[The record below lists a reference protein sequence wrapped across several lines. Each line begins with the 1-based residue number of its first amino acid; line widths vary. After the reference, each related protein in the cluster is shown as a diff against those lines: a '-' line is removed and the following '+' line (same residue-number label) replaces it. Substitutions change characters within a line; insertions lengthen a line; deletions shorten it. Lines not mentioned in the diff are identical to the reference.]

1 MIKGTKIRLIAPY
14 QTEGVKWMLAREK
27 DSKISGGFLCD
38 EMGLGKTVQT
48 IATMHLNP
56 KPKTLIVVPKSIVS
70 QWFQEITRFAPSWK
84 VCAFDGPKRS
94 LSDEFNV
101 CVAPYSVIHD
111 EALKLIKWDRVILDE
126 AHDIRNPRSKMFSE
140 CLELKSPIRWVLTGT
155 PVFNSIKDFKTLCTF
170 IGISGGDVNRYH
182 DQIRDTYVIRRTKAD
197 LRVKMVPCEFQNVE
211 LEMTEPEKALYSMA
225 YEEFTDTIRYGAN
238 MMAILEG
245 LLRCRQVCVWPQ
257 LYYDGVAKK
266 EDKDPEQWVGLT
278 AKLEYLVNSLKEH
291 PTEKSLIFTQFTGE
305 TNKIQELL
313 AQTHQIFRLDGR
325 TDTDKRQSIVDG
337 FKNTSNQGAVF
348 IIQIKTGGVGLN
360 LQCATRV
367 YITHPAWNP
376 ATELQAIARAHR
388 GGQTKV
394 VHVKKLVYTGPES
407 VENEIVELQ
416 NAKSIVCAQ
425 VLNDPRLLEQVPKI
439 QNVSKFI
446 FRIGKRLRPDD
457 DN

>member
-1 MIKGTKIRLIAPY
+1 MIKGTKIRLIGPY
-14 QTEGVKWMLAREK
+14 QHEGVKWMLARER
-27 DSKISGGFLCD
+27 DAKISGGFMCD

-48 IATMHLNP
+48 IATMHVNP

-70 QWFQEITRFAPSWK
+70 QWSREITRFVPNWK
-84 VCAFDGPKRS
+84 VCAYDGPKRT
-94 LSDEFNV
+94 LSTDFNV

-111 EALKLIKWDRVILDE
+111 DTLKLIKWDRVILDE
-126 AHDIRNPRSKMFSE
+126 AHEIRNPKSKMFTE
-140 CLELKSPIRWVLTGT
+140 CQDLKAPIRWVLTGT
-155 PVFNSIKDFKTLCTF
+155 PVFNSIRDFKTLCAF

-182 DQIRDTYVIRRTKAD
+182 DQIRKDYVIRRTKAD

-211 LEMTEPEKALYSMA
+211 LEMTEPEKALYSFA

-245 LLRCRQVCVWPQ
+245 LLRCRQICVWPQ
-257 LYYDGVAKK
+257 LYYDGMARK
-266 EDKDPEQWVGLT
+266 EDKDPEQWQGLT
-278 AKLEYLVNSLKEH
+278 AKLEYLMKSLDEH
-291 PTEKSLIFTQFTGE
+291 PDEKSLIFTQFTGE
-305 TNKIQELL
+305 ANKIQELL
-313 AQTHQIFRLDGR
+313 VGSHQVFRLDGH
-325 TDTDKRQSIVDG
+325 TDTDKRESIIEG
-337 FKNTSNQGAVF
+337 FKSAKPGAVF

-394 VHVKKLVYTGPES
+394 VHVKKLVYVGEDS